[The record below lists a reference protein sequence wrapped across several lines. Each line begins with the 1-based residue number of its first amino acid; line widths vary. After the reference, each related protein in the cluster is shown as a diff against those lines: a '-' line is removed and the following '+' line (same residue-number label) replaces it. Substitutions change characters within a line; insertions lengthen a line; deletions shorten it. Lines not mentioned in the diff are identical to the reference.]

1 MGMGKGVGMLAA
13 EAVTDRVAE
22 RVESP
27 LTGVVSGRVDMGMGM
42 AAALAQ
48 VIVQRLCNLGET
60 VHLLEHVLHA
70 LSVPHGVEVHSTDA
84 CVVVVVVGSVVL
96 GVEGVVEH
104 GK

>member
-1 MGMGKGVGMLAA
+1 MRMGKGVGLLAA

-27 LTGVVSGRVDMGMGM
+27 LAGVVGGRMDEGMGM
-42 AAALAQ
+42 AA
-48 VIVQRLCNLGET
+48 VTVQRLCNLCEA

-70 LSVPHGVEVHSTDA
+70 LSVPHGVEVRSTDA
-84 CVVVVVVGSVVL
+84 CVVVVVGVVM

-104 GK
+104 GE